1 MSQMLEAVATM
12 NQNRIYCRM
21 RSPCAKWNCNFAKSK
36 SQQPQLLP
44 QFLQKWREQSSN
56 RNMDAIFEDVDQLQ
70 RLSSTLDATSSENAR
85 SRLAVPLLVQMLEVV
100 ARLCADASF
109 PDLPLG
115 NFRSNLRKLA
125 NYVSVP
131 RYILAQVR
139 QKDVLSTAT
148 VQTVRFDPED
158 SNIGY

>member
-1 MSQMLEAVATM
+1 
-12 NQNRIYCRM
+12 
-21 RSPCAKWNCNFAKSK
+21 
-36 SQQPQLLP
+36 
-44 QFLQKWREQSSN
+44 
-56 RNMDAIFEDVDQLQ
+56 MDAISEDFDQLQ

-100 ARLCADASF
+100 ARLYADASF

-115 NFRSNLRKLA
+115 YLRSNLRKLA

-131 RYILAQVR
+131 RYLLAQVR
-139 QKDVLSTAT
+139 QKDVLFTAT

-158 SNIGY
+158 SQHWVLTSEDLRLYWRTMILQEPFKN